1 MTNTKKR
8 ALLCILDGWG
18 ISNDQKHNAV
28 FSANTPNFDRFVKEM
43 PYTNIHADG
52 LSVGLPEGQMGN
64 SEVGHL
70 NIGAGR
76 VVYQE
81 LTRINKSI
89 DDGDFFNNEEFL
101 NAINH
106 VKKNNS
112 AMHIY
117 GLVSPGGVHSSMKHL
132 KALIKMMANNELKEV
147 YIHAFLDGRDTPPKS
162 ADKYLAE
169 IEEEL
174 AKYNLPK
181 IASIIGRYWAMDR
194 DKRWER
200 VERAYDCLTLGE
212 GIKEENSAIAIQN
225 SYKNEKT
232 DEFVEPTII
241 SNRRID
247 DNDAIIFF
255 NYRPDRAREIT
266 RTFTDP
272 AFKGFNRK
280 KEIKNLYYVCMTQ
293 YDETMDVP
301 VAFKPQTLTN
311 ILGDVLDNNNIKQFR
326 TAETEKYAH
335 ITFFFNGGV
344 EKEGKLETRA
354 LVNSP
359 KVATYDLKPEM
370 SAYEVCDN
378 VLKALDDEE
387 YGFILVNFAN
397 PDMVG
402 HTGVMDAAIKAVEA
416 VDVCVGKIAQ
426 KALENNVDMIITADH
441 GNAEW
446 MFNEQTQ
453 APQTAHTT
461 NVVPFII
468 VSKDKYELNQD
479 GALCDIAPSILDILG
494 IEKPSEMSGKSMIKA
509 MARK

>member
-1 MTNTKKR
+1 MVNTKKR

-18 ISNDQKHNAV
+18 VSKDTEFNAV
-28 FSANTPNFDRFVKEM
+28 YSANTPNIDN
-43 PYTNIHADG
+43 YTKNYPNITIHADG

-76 VVYQE
+76 IVYQE
-81 LTRINKSI
+81 LTRINKAI
-89 DDGDFFNNEEFL
+89 DDGDFFENEEFL
-101 NAINH
+101 NAIDH

-132 KALIKMMANNELKEV
+132 KALIKMMADNGLKNV

-162 ADKYLAE
+162 ADKYLDE
-169 IEEEL
+169 IENEL
-174 AKYNLPK
+174 KKYNLPP

-200 VERAYDCLTLGE
+200 VEKAYDCLTSGM
-212 GIKEENSAIAIQN
+212 GIKEKTSKIAIEN
-225 SYKNEKT
+225 SYKNNIT
-232 DEFVEPTII
+232 DEFVEPTVI
-241 SNRRID
+241 SERRIN

-266 RTFTDP
+266 RAFTDKN
-272 AFKGFNRK
+272 FDGFAQK
-280 KEIKNLYYVCMTQ
+280 KVIKNLYYVCMTQ
-293 YDETMDVP
+293 YDETFDVP
-301 VAFKPQTLTN
+301 VAFKPQTLVN
-311 ILGDVLDNNNIKQFR
+311 ILGDVLDENNIKQFR

-344 EKEGKLETRA
+344 EKSGKLETRA

-378 VLKALDDEE
+378 VLSALDDPQ

-402 HTGVMDAAIKAVEA
+402 HTGVMGAAIKACEA
-416 VDVCVGKIAQ
+416 VDECVGKIAK
-426 KALENNVDMIITADH
+426 KALENDVTMIITADH

-446 MFNEQTQ
+446 MFNKETN

-461 NVVPFII
+461 NVVPFIVI
-468 VSKDKYELNQD
+468 SKNKVELEKD
-479 GALCDIAPSILDILG
+479 GALCDIAPSVLNILE
-494 IEKPSEMSGKSMIKA
+494 IEKPQEMTGKSLIK
-509 MARK
+509 